1 MTVRTMGMVLAAGAG
16 TRARHLTDIRRTA
29 YPVAKPMFRL
39 LDTPIMHH
47 TVLEMQRI
55 GIKDIFCNVW
65 SNPDTLESYY
75 STIAPD
81 AVKMYK
87 ESHLMGT
94 MGSAVHWTMEHGI
107 SDADRV
113 FVVSGDIASN
123 ADLSR
128 ILAEHERVGA
138 DATIAFNPVDW
149 SQVPKYGT
157 AYLDGMPEK
166 RPQRPDETVEQYAA
180 YLRSYI
186 TEMEGY
192 IRGTSYTA
200 VEVRQFREKA
210 SIADCCSNANNS
222 SIYLFNGSVIRALS
236 ERGITPTTEKDN
248 PFYDFGAHGFRH
260 ILEQGM
266 KFFGVLL
273 PQETYWA
280 DIGDMGKY
288 WLAIMDTLDGKF
300 DRSMWPS
307 VAPQADKEL
316 GMIRFIHPSAR
327 IHDTAELVA
336 PYYIGPDVFVGA
348 NARIERSAL
357 SRGSQVGPNST
368 VYASAMLESSHF
380 YQGDTMR
387 QLRGDGTRGS
397 ILERSLMSSGF
408 LAPGQMARNNVVLT
422 TPDGYV
428 RFAHIGMDKDLSEQR
443 ARGHSVPAVEAV
455 TLDAVGQAVVHR
467 N

>member
-1 MTVRTMGMVLAAGAG
+1 MSGITMGMILAAGAG

-47 TVLEMQRI
+47 TVLEMQRQ
-55 GIKDIFCNVW
+55 GITDIFCNVW

-75 STIAPD
+75 SNIAPG
-81 AVKMYK
+81 AVKMYR
-87 ESHLMGT
+87 ESQLMGT
-94 MGSAVHWTMEHGI
+94 MGSAVHWTIEHGI
-107 SDADRV
+107 GDADRV
-113 FVVSGDIASN
+113 FVISGDIASN
-123 ADLSR
+123 ADLGR

-157 AYLDGMPEK
+157 AYLEGMPEK
-166 RPQRPDETVEQYAA
+166 RPQRSDETVEQYAS

-186 TEMEGY
+186 ADMDRY
-192 IRGTSYTA
+192 IKGTSYSA
-200 VEVRQFREKA
+200 VQVHQFREKA

-222 SIYLFNGSVIRALS
+222 SIYLFNGSVIRALY
-236 ERGITPTTEKDN
+236 ERGITPTTEKTD

-273 PQETYWA
+273 PHEVYWA

-288 WLAIMDTLDGKF
+288 WLAIMDTLDGRF

-307 VAPQADKEL
+307 IIPQADKESEV
-316 GMIRFIHPSAR
+316 ISFIHPSAK
-327 IHDTAELVA
+327 IHDTAELIP
-336 PYYIGPDVFVGA
+336 PYYIGPDVHIGA
-348 NARIERSAL
+348 GARVERASL
-357 SRGSQVGPNST
+357 SRGSLIGPNST
-368 VYASAMLESSHF
+368 VYASAVLESSH
-380 YQGDTMR
+380 YHSGDTIR

-397 ILERSLMSSGF
+397 ILQRSLMASGF
-408 LAPGQMARNNVVLT
+408 LAPGQMASNNVVLT

-428 RFAHIGMDKDLSEQR
+428 RFAPIGMDKDLSEQR
-443 ARGHSVPAVEAV
+443 ARGAHVPAVEAIS
-455 TLDAVGQAVVHR
+455 LDAIGQAVVHR